1 MKENI
6 LEVEILETY
15 CGTQANTEDGTNI
28 PLPVF
33 ISQSISIAQGRALT
47 IGMNSY
53 SEGFVYRISVTNA
66 KYQFI
71 NEQLGILKS
80 GEIEIKEKIHVR
92 RAEDGQLEKIERTTL

>member
-15 CGTQANTEDGTNI
+15 CGTQANTDDGATI

-33 ISQSISIAQGRALT
+33 ISPSINITQGRALT
-47 IGMNSY
+47 VGMNAY
-53 SEGFVYRISVTNA
+53 SEGFVYRIVVTNA

-80 GEIEIKEKIHVR
+80 GQIEIKEIIHVR
-92 RAEDGQLEKIERTTL
+92 RAEDGQLEKIERTIL